1 MEISFDGT
9 SVGRIEF
16 ELYSALAS
24 LGNCGVTRVT
34 RIAHE
39 EGYRLDE
46 PGRGWFCVFFFS

>member
-24 LGNCGVTRVT
+24 LGNCGVRRVT

-39 EGYRLDE
+39 EGMD
-46 PGRGWFCVFFFS
+46 

>member
-24 LGNCGVTRVT
+24 LGNCEVTRVT

-39 EGYRLDE
+39 EGIDL
-46 PGRGWFCVFFFS
+46 PGRGWFCVFVA